1 MNEAVDLTS
10 GGHQCSGDRSQRKA
24 DPALLC
30 VAHFPTNTGYA
41 WDFIESLYAGV
52 ARRLEPYDVTTWVSY
67 PVVDAPPKT
76 LQGSPAARSGAP
88 RGTSMIAGS
97 VRRLIRFIRSRN
109 VRALYMADQPAWH
122 PVYPLLRG
130 AGVRWI
136 VVHDHTSGERT
147 PRDRHPRADQAAL
160 PLIPGTLAD
169 RVIVVSDFVAR
180 RKIEVD
186 LVPPDRLIR
195 IWNAVTIPDDPSEGL
210 DEFRTRTDC
219 HPSGR

>member
-1 MNEAVDLTS
+1 MP
-10 GGHQCSGDRSQRKA
+10 GDRSQRKA

-52 ARRLEPYDVTTWVSY
+52 ARRLEPHDVTTWVSY

-76 LQGSPAARSGAP
+76 LQGSPAREVEL
-88 RGTSMIAGS
+88 RVNFDDRRS

-122 PVYPLLRG
+122 PVYPLLRR

-147 PRDRHPRADQAAL
+147 PLDRDRRADQAAL
-160 PLIPGTLAD
+160 PAHPGDAGRPCDRGERLRGEKEDRGRPGATGPAD
-169 RVIVVSDFVAR
+169 PDLERGHRSR
-180 RKIEVD
+180 RSV
-186 LVPPDRLIR
+186 RGHGR
-195 IWNAVTIPDDPSEGL
+195 ILSTATG
-210 DEFRTRTDC
+210 C
-219 HPSGR
+219 HPSGP